1 MRQRGNEKNRDFVNL
16 CDVSGV
22 IPSKLNAPPQEVL
35 QQCLG
40 DSAFF
45 TWGNQGIEIQ

>member
-35 QQCLG
+35 QQCLC